1 MYEVLKVVREAVVSD
16 IKEINRLGKLLND
29 NFEKLFVIEDILKE
43 DFSKI
48 FVYEKD
54 SKVVG
59 FLHITV
65 LYEVIDIVNIC
76 VDPDYRRQKIA
87 SVLFDYMFSEFNENK
102 CFSLEV
108 KTTNKAAINLYK
120 KFGFE
125 IIHVRNNYYKDQDAY
140 LMGRKN

>member
-1 MYEVLKVVREAVVSD
+1 MYEVLKVVREAVISD

-54 SKVVG
+54 HKVVG

>member
-1 MYEVLKVVREAVVSD
+1 MVREAVISD

-54 SKVVG
+54 HKVVG